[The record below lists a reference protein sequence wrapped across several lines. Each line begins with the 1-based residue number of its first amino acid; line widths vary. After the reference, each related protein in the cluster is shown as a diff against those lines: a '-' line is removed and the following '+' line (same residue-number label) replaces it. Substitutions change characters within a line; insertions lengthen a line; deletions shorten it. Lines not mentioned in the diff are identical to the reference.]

1 MRVRFVSLSEWWEE
15 EVTETQRSPQKSTEV
30 HFWLTFS
37 LSRFQSEISRL
48 FSFRTATFRCWSL
61 ATCNSFCLFFLRFPI
76 HMMQLIN
83 TLISWVTSSWKSP
96 WSSAR
101 AFWDRLSLEC
111 TRILTGMRVQLDQAV
126 LMLLQMLV
134 LSMAHDSCACVHTH
148 THTHTHEKEKV
159 QLIDSSSFTVILQSP
174 GSSSWVPSRWL
185 PRRWLDSLVRQAL
198 HPK

>member
-148 THTHTHEKEKV
+148 THTHTHIHMRKKKSNL
-159 QLIDSSSFTVILQSP
+159 LI
-174 GSSSWVPSRWL
+174 
-185 PRRWLDSLVRQAL
+185 LVRLQWYFRVQAAL
-198 HPK
+198 PGCLPDGYPDPD